1 MVEMAKNSDYVVLSV
16 RILYTVVIGFGLL
29 LAAITFHGF
38 SPVLDPI
45 APVTFLDRIS
55 YWMGVHEKSS
65 IVVVELGNLSRSR
78 RKVLKLE
85 LLFHMLYVPG
95 AWSTLLFTYVFHR
108 HLSDGT
114 FHIEKEYRTTL
125 LPGLFSDQVASNAT
139 FLQLQIEEVLSRAS
153 EHLPSNKFRL
163 RLRPDDCQSEECLPP
178 LLVKVSNDALALDEN
193 RIQIVIQALTKKLES
208 NSNTSFY
215 FNAEKSLG
223 ALNSIDQTALQ
234 WFAINLLSHNFKD
247 WRVSTSAII
256 LDVSENDAFITMAVP
271 ANRLLPDQRVWTTR
285 HLTAFGH
292 DIKLVTFR
300 YPALG
305 LFSARAHVF
314 HLSSTP
320 KVFSSRDGTSGIDV
334 RSACVNPVC
343 DAFWH
348 WSNNTYHIRGVVN
361 GTYELVR
368 ERNGPFAGKRINRP
382 VAKYD
387 YCHRVCAAYV
397 SEKLR
402 VTFEERDGGK
412 ADKAIFDSLR
422 SNQHRKVFMAGL
434 LREKSIE
441 RGLTLPDMGGNVK
454 MRSFLDSLKHACKVP
469 NTEQPFA
476 CLDLMFLATLVDQ
489 LLGFKQGSILHSA
502 SNVNGM
508 TAEWPI
514 AAAFHV
520 YQNGL

>member
-1 MVEMAKNSDYVVLSV
+1 MALNNNDYVVLSV
-16 RILYTVVIGFGLL
+16 RVLYSLVISFGLL

-45 APVTFLDRIS
+45 APVTFLDRVS

-65 IVVVELGNLSRSR
+65 IVVVEL
-78 RKVLKLE
+78 
-85 LLFHMLYVPG
+85 G

-125 LPGLFSDQVASNAT
+125 LPGLFSDVVASNAT
-139 FLQLQIEEVLSRAS
+139 FLQLQIDELLSRAS
-153 EHLPSNKFRL
+153 AHLPNNKFRL

-178 LLVKVSNDALALDEN
+178 LLVKVSNEALSLDEK
-193 RIQIVIQALTKKLES
+193 RVQWVIQSLTKKLES
-208 NSNTSFY
+208 NNNTSFY

-223 ALNSIDQTALQ
+223 ALRNLADETALQ
-234 WFAINLLSHNFKD
+234 WFAINLLSHSFKD

-256 LDVSENDAFITMAVP
+256 LDVSENDTFITMAVP
-271 ANRLLPDQRVWTTR
+271 ASRLLPEQRVWTTR

-300 YPALG
+300 YPGLG
-305 LFSARAHVF
+305 LFSARSHVF
-314 HLSSTP
+314 QLSSTP

-348 WSNNTYHIRGVVN
+348 WRNMTYHIRGVVN

-402 VTFEERDGGK
+402 VKFEEKDGGK
-412 ADKAIFDSLR
+412 ADKAIFDSLK
-422 SNQHRKVFMAGL
+422 SNLNHRKVFMAGL

>member
-1 MVEMAKNSDYVVLSV
+1 MAKSNDYVVLSV
-16 RILYTVVIGFGLL
+16 RILYACVISFGLL
-29 LAAITFHGF
+29 LAAITIHGF
-38 SPVLDPI
+38 SPVLDPV
-45 APVTFLDRIS
+45 APVTILDKIS

-65 IVVVELGNLSRSR
+65 IVVVELG
-78 RKVLKLE
+78 
-85 LLFHMLYVPG
+85 
-95 AWSTLLFTYVFHR
+95 AWSTLLYTYVFHR

-114 FHIEKEYRTTL
+114 FHIEKEYRSRV
-125 LPGLFSDQVASNAT
+125 LPGLFTDQVASNST
-139 FLQLQIEEVLSRAS
+139 FLQLQIEEILNRAAVN
-153 EHLPSNKFRL
+153 LPSSGWRL
-163 RLRPDDCQSEECLPP
+163 RLRPDDCQSEECMPP
-178 LLVKVSNDALALDEN
+178 LLVKVSNEALALDET
-193 RIQIVIQALTKKLES
+193 RVQRVLQTLTKRLE
-208 NSNTSFY
+208 NSNNTNFY
-215 FNAEKSLG
+215 FNPEKSLG
-223 ALNSIDQTALQ
+223 AIRSLADETALQ
-234 WFAINLLSHNFKD
+234 WFAINLLSHNFRD
-247 WRVSTSAII
+247 WRVSASAII
-256 LDVSENDAFITMAVP
+256 LDVGEVDTYITMAVQAGQP
-271 ANRLLPDQRVWTTR
+271 LPEQRLQTVRQ
-285 HLTAFGH
+285 LTAFGH
-292 DIKLVTFR
+292 QIKLVTFR
-300 YPALG
+300 YPGLG
-305 LFSARAHVF
+305 LYAARSHVF
-314 HLSSTP
+314 QLSSTP
-320 KVFSSRDGTSGIDV
+320 QVFSSRDGSSGIDV

-348 WSNNTYHIRGVVN
+348 WGNQTYHVRGVIN
-361 GTYELVR
+361 GTFELVR

-402 VTFEERDGGK
+402 VKFEDKDGGK
-412 ADKAIFDSLR
+412 ADKAVFDSLR
-422 SNQHRKVFMAGL
+422 TSTSHHRKVFMAGL

-441 RGLTLPDMGGNVK
+441 RGLTLPDSAGGNVK